1 MRAILTYH
9 SIDTSGSPI
18 SIPPDTFTRHVAWLA
33 GGAVRVE
40 PLAALSAGGEMTAD
54 GRHRVAITFD
64 DAFENFGT
72 IAWPR
77 LRDAGL
83 PATLFVVTGH
93 VGRTNV
99 WGGRPSPGIPVLP
112 LMTWEALA
120 TAGGEGATLGAHT
133 RTHPHLPD
141 LDAARLDEEL
151 AGSRDDLARHLG
163 CRATTFAYPY
173 GDVSPAVA
181 AAAARHFE
189 ASCTTDYRA
198 VAPGDAPE
206 QLPRLDM
213 WYFQHPEAVADWG
226 TPAFVRRIAMRRA
239 LRRVRGWWSRR

>member
-18 SIPPDTFTRHVAWLA
+18 SIAPDTFARHVAWLA
-33 GGAVRVE
+33 GGAVQVE
-40 PLAALSAGGEMTAD
+40 ALTTLRRGGETSAD
-54 GRHRVAITFD
+54 GRHRVAVTFD

-72 IAWPR
+72 VAWPR

-93 VGRTNV
+93 VGETNV

-112 LMTWEALA
+112 LMTWEALGA
-120 TAGGEGATLGAHT
+120 AAAEGVTIGAHT

-141 LDAARLDEEL
+141 LDAARLDDEL
-151 AGSRDDLARHLG
+151 AGCRADLAGRLG
-163 CRATTFAYPY
+163 CQATTFAYPY
-173 GDVSPAVA
+173 GDVSAAVTA
-181 AAAARHFE
+181 TAARHF
-189 ASCTTDYRA
+189 AVGCTTEYRA
-198 VAPGDAPE
+198 VAAGDAAE
-206 QLPRLDM
+206 RLPRLDM
-213 WYFQHPEAVADWG
+213 GYFQHADAFADWG
-226 TPAFVRRIAMRRA
+226 SAAFVRRIATRRA